1 MRTVN
6 KLRSRLGET
15 FVEVLVALLI
25 VALATMLL
33 ASMVMAS
40 GSIDANT
47 REQDEK
53 FYDAVSALESGVID
67 TAAGGQEITG
77 NNVTVEWGAGV
88 TTYTKPVTIYEQD
101 GLKAWKVTP

>member
-1 MRTVN
+1 MRRTVN
-6 KLRSRLGET
+6 KLRSRRGET

-33 ASMVMAS
+33 ASMVTAS

-53 FYDAVSALESGVID
+53 FYDAVSALESGEVD
-67 TAAGGQEITG
+67 TAAGGTATTG
-77 NNVTVEWGAGV
+77 KKVTVNWDGTNVEV
-88 TTYTKPVTIYEQD
+88 NVDIYEQD

>member
-67 TAAGGQEITG
+67 TAAGGTVTTG
-77 NNVTVEWGAGV
+77 KEVTVNWGGTDVKKNVTL
-88 TTYTKPVTIYEQD
+88 YEQD
-101 GLKAWKVTP
+101 GLKAYRKGTP

>member
-6 KLRSRLGET
+6 KLRSRRGET

-53 FYDAVSALESGVID
+53 FYDAVSALESGD
-67 TAAGGQEITG
+67 TTAGGTVTTG
-77 NNVTVEWGAGV
+77 KEVTVNWGGTDV
-88 TTYTKPVTIYEQD
+88 KKNVTIYEQD

>member
-53 FYDAVSALESGVID
+53 FYDAVSALESGD
-67 TAAGGQEITG
+67 TTVGGTVTKNQTMTVEWETG
-77 NNVTVEWGAGV
+77 GPSVNVTVD
-88 TTYTKPVTIYEQD
+88 INEQD
-101 GLKAWKVTP
+101 GLKAYRKGTP

>member
-6 KLRSRLGET
+6 KLRSRRGET

-53 FYDAVSALESGVID
+53 FYDAVSALESGD
-67 TAAGGQEITG
+67 TTAGGTVTTG
-77 NNVTVEWGAGV
+77 SVTVEWETGGPSVNV
-88 TTYTKPVTIYEQD
+88 TVDIYEQD
-101 GLKAWKVTP
+101 GLKAYRKGTP

>member
-6 KLRSRLGET
+6 KLRSRRGET

-53 FYDAVSALESGVID
+53 FYDAVSALESGD
-67 TAAGGQEITG
+67 TTAGGTPTTG
-77 NNVTVEWGAGV
+77 SVTVNWGGDDV
-88 TTYTKPVTIYEQD
+88 KKNVDIYEQD
-101 GLKAWKVTP
+101 GLKAWKVKP